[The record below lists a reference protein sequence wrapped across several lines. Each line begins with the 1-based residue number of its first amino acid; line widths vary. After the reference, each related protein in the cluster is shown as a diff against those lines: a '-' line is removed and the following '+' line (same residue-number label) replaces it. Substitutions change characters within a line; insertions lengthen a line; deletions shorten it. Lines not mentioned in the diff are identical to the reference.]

1 MRERVIHSS
10 SDIIL
15 LIGVTF
21 TSITGLVALFAVAT
35 HAL

>member
-1 MRERVIHSS
+1 MRERVVRSL
-10 SDIIL
+10 SDVIL
-15 LIGVTF
+15 LLGVAF